1 MSVVINTNPSATAA
15 SVNLGTS
22 NAMLQKSLSRL
33 SSGTKIVNPAD
44 DAGGLAV
51 SMKLSAAVRRT
62 DATNTNVNN
71 AVSFLQ
77 TQDGGMKTAG
87 AILDRVSEL
96 RTLYDDVTKSSS
108 DKANYDSEF
117 TALRDQLAQIS
128 AQKFNGINL
137 YGGGATATLSVTA
150 SEDGT
155 QAISINQADLNSA
168 VSNISGQTSLSSIGI
183 STVTNAIQSVATLR
197 ASNGAQSSRL
207 QFASE
212 MLTTNRINLE
222 AANSRIIDTDVAAES
237 TKFARYNILV
247 QSGTAMLS
255 QANQSSQVAL
265 RLLG

>member
-15 SVNLGTS
+15 SVNLGAS

-51 SMKLSAAVRRT
+51 SMKLSATIRRT
-62 DATNTNVNN
+62 DAVNTNVSN
-71 AVSFLQ
+71 AISFLQ
-77 TQDGGMKTAG
+77 TQDGGMKIAG
-87 AILDRVSEL
+87 SILDRIGEL
-96 RTLYDDVTKSSS
+96 RVLYDDVTKGSN

-117 TALRDQLAQIS
+117 VALKTQLTQLTNL
-128 AQKFNGINL
+128 KFNGIDA
-137 YGGGATATLSVTA
+137 YGGATSTLTVYT

-155 QAISINQADLNSA
+155 QSLAINQADLTTA
-168 VSNISGQTSLSSIGI
+168 TTTVAGAASLSSIGVT
-183 STVTNAIQSVATLR
+183 TVSAAIQNVATLR
-197 ASNGAQSSRL
+197 ANNGAQASRL

-212 MLTTNRINLE
+212 MLTVNKINLE
-222 AANSRIIDTDVAAES
+222 ASNSRIIDTDVAAES

-255 QANQSSQVAL
+255 QANQSSQAAL